1 MNFKTHNT
9 QTRPKSRYLSK
20 SKISSS
26 STVNN
31 PQIKKQKIKFKYT
44 NRTTSSDNKLNK
56 KNKNIKS
63 QQNLERNIKFS
74 QDSLKDMNINYSMN
88 IINEKKVKNSIN
100 RLVNTSKNLLEQQN
114 EILNQADDLIKNIEL
129 NDHLIGKIKKT
140 EKNEKFADKIQ
151 KYNNNLEDILSKI
164 KQSTKDIEYSNKIKE
179 ENNNLKYRMQM
190 LSIDK
195 SDNYISIESELN
207 SLKNTYSNEMN
218 SMLRF
223 LYELGFDNI
232 SLESIKSNDLSKNK
246 IINFFEVIKNIIKEL
261 KLNIE
266 EKEGQIEL
274 LKKIK
279 NVENNNANNIDN
291 IEHNKEIN
299 NLSDND
305 INDIMAPINYKSL
318 DNNLEINNKDINNF
332 SSIENYKNSI
342 NNTGR
347 LKKIEELC
355 LNHNYEIDSNNIN
368 NNINNIENTISQSYI
383 DNFQRSK
390 NLNSISDLGIKL
402 EHNYTDSYFY
412 PNVKESI
419 TINKNYNKSDLNIKE
434 ININNGDKK

>member
-20 SKISSS
+20 SKTSSS

-246 IINFFEVIKNIIKEL
+246 IINFFEMIKNIIKEL

-266 EKEGQIEL
+266 EKEGQIKL
-274 LKKIK
+274 LKK
-279 NVENNNANNIDN
+279 
-291 IEHNKEIN
+291 NK
-299 NLSDND
+299 
-305 INDIMAPINYKSL
+305 K
-318 DNNLEINNKDINNF
+318 
-332 SSIENYKNSI
+332 
-342 NNTGR
+342 
-347 LKKIEELC
+347 C
-355 LNHNYEIDSNNIN
+355 
-368 NNINNIENTISQSYI
+368 
-383 DNFQRSK
+383 
-390 NLNSISDLGIKL
+390 
-402 EHNYTDSYFY
+402 
-412 PNVKESI
+412 
-419 TINKNYNKSDLNIKE
+419 
-434 ININNGDKK
+434 

>member
-179 ENNNLKYRMQM
+179 ENNNLKY
-190 LSIDK
+190 I
-195 SDNYISIESELN
+195 
-207 SLKNTYSNEMN
+207 
-218 SMLRF
+218 
-223 LYELGFDNI
+223 
-232 SLESIKSNDLSKNK
+232 
-246 IINFFEVIKNIIKEL
+246 
-261 KLNIE
+261 
-266 EKEGQIEL
+266 
-274 LKKIK
+274 
-279 NVENNNANNIDN
+279 
-291 IEHNKEIN
+291 
-299 NLSDND
+299 
-305 INDIMAPINYKSL
+305 
-318 DNNLEINNKDINNF
+318 
-332 SSIENYKNSI
+332 
-342 NNTGR
+342 
-347 LKKIEELC
+347 
-355 LNHNYEIDSNNIN
+355 
-368 NNINNIENTISQSYI
+368 
-383 DNFQRSK
+383 
-390 NLNSISDLGIKL
+390 
-402 EHNYTDSYFY
+402 
-412 PNVKESI
+412 
-419 TINKNYNKSDLNIKE
+419 
-434 ININNGDKK
+434 